1 MVSFIIPTHNSREYV
16 GKCIDSIYN
25 LTLNNIFE
33 IIVIDD
39 ASTDNTFDFIRK
51 NYPGVKCF
59 CASERSGAAYARNL
73 GIVNSCG
80 NILVFIDADV
90 WLDKECINELLAQM
104 NRSMPDGRQAGGNY
118 DMEHPAP
125 AVILYTVP
133 YFPNGIP
140 IFPIFAAKEY
150 PVISA
155 IFMMQRKALAKMD
168 KYFDE
173 RYEIYNEDLDFF
185 LRCKICGLTAKYVE
199 NAKAYHWLKDSK
211 NAEFRYYMDL
221 RNSIYAYLKF
231 YKLGKSIVGFPSIKI
246 ILQNIGDFLWNKN
259 AYSKLYFEPASG
271 GFLKIW
277 YKINP
282 RAKITQ
288 KTRFYIVYMIFKAF
302 MWNVRRLREIKE
314 EHYYFRMFLS
324 NLKLA
329 N

>member
-16 GKCIDSIYN
+16 GKCIDSITVAAGVPLCN
-25 LTLNNIFE
+25 SIPKDIFE

-39 ASTDNTFDFIRK
+39 ASTDGTSDFIRK

-59 CASERSGAAYARNL
+59 CVSERSGAAYARNL

-80 NILVFIDADV
+80 NILVFVDADV
-90 WLDKECINELLAQM
+90 WLDKECINEFLTQI
-104 NRSMPDGRQAGGNY
+104 NRYNI
-118 DMEHPAP
+118 
-125 AVILYTVP
+125 VYTVP

-140 IFPIFAAKEY
+140 IFPIFAAKYY

-155 IFMMQRKALAKMD
+155 IFMMKREALGKLD

-173 RYEIYNEDLDFF
+173 KYEIYNEDLDFF
-185 LRCKICGLTAKYVE
+185 LRCKIAGLTARYTEK
-199 NAKAYHWLKDSK
+199 AKAYHWLKDSK

-259 AYSKLYFEPASG
+259 AYSKLYFEPASS

-277 YKINP
+277 YKISP

-302 MWNVRRLREIKE
+302 MWNVRRLREIKGE
-314 EHYYFRMFLS
+314 YYYFKTFLS

-329 N
+329 NGN

>member
-16 GKCIDSIYN
+16 GKCIDSIRN
-25 LTLNNIFE
+25 STINDIFE
-33 IIVIDD
+33 IVVIDD

-59 CASERSGAAYARNL
+59 CVSERSGAAYARNL

-80 NILVFIDADV
+80 NILIFIDADV
-90 WLDKECINELLAQM
+90 WLDKECINELLAQI
-104 NRSMPDGRQAGGNY
+104 NPPEAD
-118 DMEHPAP
+118 D
-125 AVILYTVP
+125 ILYTVP

-140 IFPIFAAKEY
+140 IFPIFAAKDY

-155 IFMMQRKALAKMD
+155 IFMMQRSVLGKMD

-173 RYEIYNEDLDFF
+173 KYEIYNEDLDFF

-231 YKLGKSIVGFPSIKI
+231 YKLGKSIVGFPSVKI
-246 ILQNIGDFLWNKN
+246 ILQNIGEFLWNKN
-259 AYSKLYFEPASG
+259 AYSKLYFEPARRS
-271 GFLKIW
+271 FLLKIW
-277 YKINP
+277 HKISP
-282 RAKITQ
+282 VAKITY
-288 KTRFYIVYMIFKAF
+288 KTRFYIVYMICKAF
-302 MWNVRRLREIKE
+302 MWNIRNLSEIRKE
-314 EHYYFRMFLS
+314 HCYFKMFLS

-329 N
+329 NGN